1 MDENMKLIMAEF
13 AKLNNRLTG
22 IEDQITNLGER
33 MTSLEERTTS
43 LEERMT
49 NLEERM
55 TSVEERMT
63 SVEERMTSVE
73 KRMTSVEERTTSLE
87 ERTANIEEELIQVN
101 SRLGM
106 LELKADKSQDNYE
119 KLEAYLLTI
128 ASDVKNG
135 FYKSKHQFR
144 LLEDQG
150 NSIIKVLAYR
160 ELIPLN

>member
-33 MTSLEERTTS
+33 MTS
-43 LEERMT
+43 
-49 NLEERM
+49 
-55 TSVEERMT
+55 VEE
-63 SVEERMTSVE
+63 
-73 KRMTSVEERTTSLE
+73 RMTSVEERTTSLE

-150 NSIIKVLAYR
+150 NSIIKVLEYR

>member
-63 SVEERMTSVE
+63 SVEE
-73 KRMTSVEERTTSLE
+73 RMTSVEERTTSLE

-150 NSIIKVLAYR
+150 NSIIKVLEYR

>member
-63 SVEERMTSVE
+63 NLEE
-73 KRMTSVEERTTSLE
+73 RMTSVEERTTSLE

>member
-43 LEERMT
+43 LEE
-49 NLEERM
+49 
-55 TSVEERMT
+55 
-63 SVEERMTSVE
+63 
-73 KRMTSVEERTTSLE
+73 RMTSVEERTTSLE

-150 NSIIKVLAYR
+150 NSIIKVLEYR

>member
-49 NLEERM
+49 NLEE
-55 TSVEERMT
+55 
-63 SVEERMTSVE
+63 
-73 KRMTSVEERTTSLE
+73 RMTSVEERTTSLE

>member
-1 MDENMKLIMAEF
+1 
-13 AKLNNRLTG
+13 
-22 IEDQITNLGER
+22 
-33 MTSLEERTTS
+33 
-43 LEERMT
+43 
-49 NLEERM
+49 M

-63 SVEERMTSVE
+63 SVEE
-73 KRMTSVEERTTSLE
+73 RMTSVEERTTSLE

-150 NSIIKVLAYR
+150 NSIIKVLEYR

>member
-33 MTSLEERTTS
+33 MTR
-43 LEERMT
+43 
-49 NLEERM
+49 LEERM
-55 TSVEERMT
+55 TSLEE
-63 SVEERMTSVE
+63 
-73 KRMTSVEERTTSLE
+73 RMTSVEERTTSLE

>member
-49 NLEERM
+49 NFEERMTSLEERM
-55 TSVEERMT
+55 TSVEERM
-63 SVEERMTSVE
+63 
-73 KRMTSVEERTTSLE
+73 TSLE

-150 NSIIKVLAYR
+150 NSIIKVLEYR

>member
-49 NLEERM
+49 
-55 TSVEERMT
+55 SVEERMT

-73 KRMTSVEERTTSLE
+73 ERMTSVEERTTSLE

>member
-55 TSVEERMT
+55 TSVEERM
-63 SVEERMTSVE
+63 
-73 KRMTSVEERTTSLE
+73 TSLE

-150 NSIIKVLAYR
+150 NSIIKVLEYR

>member
-49 NLEERM
+49 
-55 TSVEERMT
+55 SVEERMT
-63 SVEERMTSVE
+63 SVEE
-73 KRMTSVEERTTSLE
+73 RMTSVEERTTSLE

>member
-33 MTSLEERTTS
+33 MTSL
-43 LEERMT
+43 
-49 NLEERM
+49 
-55 TSVEERMT
+55 
-63 SVEERMTSVE
+63 
-73 KRMTSVEERTTSLE
+73 EERTTSLE

-150 NSIIKVLAYR
+150 NSIIKVLEYR

>member
-55 TSVEERMT
+55 TSLEERMT
-63 SVEERMTSVE
+63 SVEERM
-73 KRMTSVEERTTSLE
+73 TSLE

-150 NSIIKVLAYR
+150 NSIIKVLEYR

>member
-55 TSVEERMT
+55 TSLEE
-63 SVEERMTSVE
+63 
-73 KRMTSVEERTTSLE
+73 RMTSVEERTTSLE

>member
-55 TSVEERMT
+55 TSLEE
-63 SVEERMTSVE
+63 
-73 KRMTSVEERTTSLE
+73 RMTSVEERTTSLE

-150 NSIIKVLAYR
+150 NSIIKVLEYR

>member
-49 NLEERM
+49 NLEE
-55 TSVEERMT
+55 
-63 SVEERMTSVE
+63 
-73 KRMTSVEERTTSLE
+73 RMTSVEERTTSLE

-150 NSIIKVLAYR
+150 NSIIKVLEYR

>member
-55 TSVEERMT
+55 TSLEERMT
-63 SVEERMTSVE
+63 SVEERMTN
-73 KRMTSVEERTTSLE
+73 LE

-150 NSIIKVLAYR
+150 NSIIKVLEYR

>member
-33 MTSLEERTTS
+33 MT
-43 LEERMT
+43 

-73 KRMTSVEERTTSLE
+73 ERMTSVEERTTSLE

-150 NSIIKVLAYR
+150 NSIIKVLEYR

>member
-49 NLEERM
+49 NFEERM
-55 TSVEERMT
+55 
-63 SVEERMTSVE
+63 
-73 KRMTSVEERTTSLE
+73 TSLE

-150 NSIIKVLAYR
+150 NSIIKVLEYR

>member
-49 NLEERM
+49 SLEERM

-63 SVEERMTSVE
+63 R
-73 KRMTSVEERTTSLE
+73 VEERTTSLE

-150 NSIIKVLAYR
+150 NSIIKVLEYR

>member
-43 LEERMT
+43 LEE
-49 NLEERM
+49 
-55 TSVEERMT
+55 
-63 SVEERMTSVE
+63 
-73 KRMTSVEERTTSLE
+73 RMTSVEERTTSLE

>member
-33 MTSLEERTTS
+33 MTSL
-43 LEERMT
+43 
-49 NLEERM
+49 
-55 TSVEERMT
+55 
-63 SVEERMTSVE
+63 
-73 KRMTSVEERTTSLE
+73 EERTTSLE

>member
-43 LEERMT
+43 LEERM
-49 NLEERM
+49 
-55 TSVEERMT
+55 
-63 SVEERMTSVE
+63 
-73 KRMTSVEERTTSLE
+73 TSLE

>member
-1 MDENMKLIMAEF
+1 
-13 AKLNNRLTG
+13 
-22 IEDQITNLGER
+22 
-33 MTSLEERTTS
+33 
-43 LEERMT
+43 MT
-49 NLEERM
+49 NLEE
-55 TSVEERMT
+55 
-63 SVEERMTSVE
+63 
-73 KRMTSVEERTTSLE
+73 RMTSVEERTTSLE

>member
-55 TSVEERMT
+55 TSL
-63 SVEERMTSVE
+63 EERMTSVE

>member
-63 SVEERMTSVE
+63 SVEE
-73 KRMTSVEERTTSLE
+73 RMTSVEERTTSLE